1 MERWINPTTI
11 ISILMFI
18 GAVIGTYTKMS
29 VDLNVLRGQL
39 EADVSALS
47 RDLDAKILSA
57 QSSQNAQIS
66 TLRTE
71 VAVLDQH
78 VDDLETDLLRR
89 LENIEGMLD
98 RLLQRQLNR

>member
-39 EADVSALS
+39 
-47 RDLDAKILSA
+47 DAKIIAS

-98 RLLQRQLNR
+98 RLLQQQLTR